1 MLHPLDREKESD
13 PTERQGTGN
22 ERKGISTFTALT
34 AKTPGAPAVR
44 AFWKQQLETKFHGR
58 KKMKRLTAAMAIAAL
73 AVALWPV
80 DTLAGPTLDAIKK
93 RGKVICG
100 VNGNRAGFSALDS
113 KGQWKGMDVDTCKA
127 VAAAILGDKDKV

>member
-73 AVALWPV
+73 AAGAHGIMVEVHPRPEEALS
-80 DTLAGPTLDAIKK
+80 DGPQ
-93 RGKVICG
+93 
-100 VNGNRAGFSALDS
+100 ALTFELWAELMARVREFTNPQPQS
-113 KGQWKGMDVDTCKA
+113 Q
-127 VAAAILGDKDKV
+127 